1 MQRLRGGFQIFPLTP
16 RKFKTDPVWPFDQVI
31 GLGQRKIESMDF
43 ELGEMYCFVDK
54 PLGNVR
60 CYKLKRVAMGCP
72 YFDVNGNF
80 FGERVRMEDVKW
92 IHPYVFAEP
101 KRRDLASQTELSI
114 PPNAVVRIEF
124 D

>member
-1 MQRLRGGFQIFPLTP
+1 MEQDEIFPLVF
-16 RKFKTDPVWPFDQVI
+16 RKKLQIVWPFDQVI
-31 GLGQRKIESMDF
+31 GLGKIESMDF
-43 ELGEMYCFVDK
+43 EIGKMYCFVDK

-60 CYKLKRVAMGCP
+60 CYKLKRVAMGCL

-80 FGERVRMEDVKW
+80 FGERVRMEDMKW

-101 KRRDLASQTELSI
+101 KCRDLASQTDLSI

-124 D
+124 SPVETRRL